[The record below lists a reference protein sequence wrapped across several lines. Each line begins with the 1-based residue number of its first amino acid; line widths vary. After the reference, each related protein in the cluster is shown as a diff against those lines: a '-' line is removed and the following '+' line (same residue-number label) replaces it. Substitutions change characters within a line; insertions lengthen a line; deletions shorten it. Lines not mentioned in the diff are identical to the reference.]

1 MLIYN
6 GINIVTNGNN
16 YLTNLTKIS

>member
-6 GINIVTNGNN
+6 DINIVTNGNN